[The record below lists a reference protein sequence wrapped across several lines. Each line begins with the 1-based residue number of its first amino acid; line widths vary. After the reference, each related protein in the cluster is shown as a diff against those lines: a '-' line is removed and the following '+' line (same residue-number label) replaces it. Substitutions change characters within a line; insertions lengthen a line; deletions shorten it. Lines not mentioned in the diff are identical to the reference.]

1 MSTDDTQPARQPS
14 PYDRSKEPHTVRID
28 PATYQPPS
36 GSPRAGKPSGW
47 PEQPPQYGGSGSGG
61 QYGSS
66 GQGGSGQGNT
76 PSGYGGAPSGY
87 GSAPAGYGS
96 APAGYGGS
104 GPSGSGGQFGGS
116 SDTAQYESE
125 PGYGSPAY
133 PGQPGAGVTAP
144 PPGSS
149 RRPRRRRRH
158 RGITMTVFAIIVLLI
173 LAVIGDQVGKAVAE
187 NQFASQIKSAD
198 PQIQP
203 SINIKESLGD
213 PFLKQIATR
222 DLTEVD
228 ISASNISVPAGP
240 ATLTITSVSAVA
252 KGIHING
259 SFNGGK
265 VDSITATVFIGYSS
279 LSSALSS
286 QTDGI
291 ANLTLSSAGNGL
303 IKASFGVLGA
313 NIATETGKITL
324 KGNTV
329 TVAFTGGSGDSTG
342 IGGIIGAVTGGSGG
356 SGGSSTIPTMSFTI
370 PKLPAGVQITGFTV
384 GTQGITINGSA
395 QNQNLSQ

>member
-1 MSTDDTQPARQPS
+1 MSTDDTQPARQPQ
-14 PYDRSKEPHTVRID
+14 PYDRSKEPHTVRIE
-28 PATYQPPS
+28 PGSYQSPS
-36 GSPRAGKPSGW
+36 GPSRQGKPGGW
-47 PEQPPQYGGSGSGG
+47 PEQPQQYGGSGSGG
-61 QYGSS
+61 QFGSS
-66 GQGGSGQGNT
+66 GQGS
-76 PSGYGGAPSGY
+76 APAGY

-96 APAGYGGS
+96 APAGYGGA
-104 GPSGSGGQFGGS
+104 GQYGSGGQYGGS
-116 SDTAQYESE
+116 GGTAPYDPE
-125 PGYGSPAY
+125 PGYGAEQGYGSPSY

-144 PPGSS
+144 PPGSR

-158 RGITMTVFAIIVLLI
+158 RGITIGVFIVIVLI
-173 LAVIGDQVGKAVAE
+173 VLAVIADQVFKAVAE
-187 NQFASQIKSAD
+187 NEFASQITSAD
-198 PQIQP
+198 PQIHP
-203 SINIKESLGD
+203 SISIKESLGD

-222 DLTEVD
+222 DLTEID

-265 VDSITATVFIGYSS
+265 VDTITATVFIGYSS
-279 LSSALSS
+279 LSTALSS

-313 NIATETGKITL
+313 NVATETGKISL

-329 TVAFTGGSGDSTG
+329 TVAFTGGSGGSNNPLG
-342 IGGIIGAVTGGSGG
+342 NIIGAVTG
-356 SGGSSTIPTMSFTI
+356 SGGSSTIPPMSFTI
-370 PKLPAGVQITGFTV
+370 PKLPAGVKITGFTV

-395 QNQNLSQ
+395 QNQSLSQ